1 MALQDS
7 GASAPM
13 SDADEELDAL
23 LARADAEL
31 AGAGAGDSAPT
42 GCGELDDNALSRR
55 TEGFLRRRKSEEEL
69 ASKPVEFPMDPPTRF
84 ARKSRVVRLP
94 ALEQEQTQGQEAQQ
108 TQQERGSLV
117 VSSLY
122 PSFRAVTPQA
132 RIVRWS
138 RKRKAPGEMTWDDV
152 ARPAHNGARLERAKA
167 LAGSVAYI

>member
-31 AGAGAGDSAPT
+31 AGAGAPT

-69 ASKPVEFPMDPPTRF
+69 ASKPVEFPMDPPSRF

-94 ALEQEQTQGQEAQQ
+94 ALEQEQGQEAQQ

>member
-31 AGAGAGDSAPT
+31 AGAGAPMV
-42 GCGELDDNALSRR
+42 CGELDDNAIGRR
-55 TEGFLRRRKSEEEL
+55 AQSILRRRKSEEEL
-69 ASKPVEFPMDPPTRF
+69 ASKPVAAPMDPPSRF

-94 ALEQEQTQGQEAQQ
+94 ALEQEQTEG
-108 TQQERGSLV
+108 QERGSLV